1 MKWAN
6 LRTDGF
12 AIFLKKSD
20 LVESLSC
27 IVSCV
32 AQSDFNTFMCCEQF
46 VPFGCFFRRQF
57 DN

>member
-6 LRTDGF
+6 LGTDGF
-12 AIFLKKSD
+12 AIFLKKSH

-27 IVSCV
+27 VVSCV
-32 AQSDFNTFMCCEQF
+32 TQSDFNMFKCREKF